1 MLSES
6 DSEFFQ
12 PLNSNEF
19 LPPISLWTRLGGLF
33 LVATFGIGVIVAAIT
48 KYNVTVKAAATV
60 RPTGDLRLIQAS
72 AQGSINRIE
81 VKENQAVKQGEAL
94 AYIDD
99 SQLQTKKSQLQG
111 NIQNSQLQLTQL
123 DAQISA
129 LAGQV
134 AAESDGTKRAVAS
147 AQADLE
153 RSQRDYQDRQV
164 TSVAG
169 VSEAEA
175 NIRSAEEELQKAQAE
190 LQAGEANLRSIQATL
205 KVAESKR
212 DRYQPLVESGGLS
225 QDQFEEAKLAVEQQ
239 EEAVD
244 QQKALIIS
252 QRQTIEQQKQA
263 IEAAKARLQGASASL
278 DPSEAIV
285 AMAREKIEQEKAAG
299 AVTLARLN
307 QEREQLL
314 QRKVEIQSQLNRDQQ
329 ELQQIETELKN
340 TIIRSPVSGT
350 VQVLNLRNTSQMV
363 RPGDLIAQVSP
374 SEAPLVVKALV
385 SSEDI
390 SRVKAGQPVQ
400 MRVSACPYPDYGI
413 LKGKVTAVSP
423 DAMKPNDNSQ
433 SPQTPTSNA
442 AFFEVT
448 VQPENLALIQGDHK
462 CPVQA
467 GMQGT
472 AEIISRKETVLT
484 FILRKARLLTDL

>member
-33 LVATFGIGVIVAAIT
+33 LVATFGIGVTVAAIT

-60 RPTGDLRLIQAS
+60 RPTGDLRLIQAA
-72 AQGSINRIE
+72 AQGSVNRIE
-81 VKENQAVKQGEAL
+81 IKENQAVKQGEVI

-99 SQLQTKKSQLQG
+99 SQLQTKKNQLQG
-111 NIQNSQLQLTQL
+111 NIQNNQLQLTQL
-123 DAQISA
+123 DAQMKAID
-129 LAGQV
+129 GQV
-134 AAESDGTKRAVAS
+134 AAETDRNNRMVAS
-147 AQADLE
+147 AQADLI
-153 RSQRDYQDRQV
+153 RTQRDYQNQQV

-169 VSEAEA
+169 VSEAVA
-175 NIRSAEEELQKAQAE
+175 NLRSSEEELQKAQAD
-190 LQAGEANLRSIQATL
+190 LTSAEANLRSIEAAL
-205 KVAESKR
+205 KSARTRR

-225 QDQFEEAKLAVEQQ
+225 QDQFEEVKLAVEQQ
-239 EEAVD
+239 EEAVE
-244 QQKALIIS
+244 QQKAVIAGQKQAIE
-252 QRQTIEQQKQA
+252 RQQQA
-263 IEAAKARLQGASASL
+263 IEAAKARLQGASAGL

-285 AMAREKIEQEKAAG
+285 AMAREKIDQEKAAG
-299 AVTLARLN
+299 VATLARLN
-307 QEREQLL
+307 QEREQLI
-314 QRKVEIQSQLNRDQQ
+314 QRKVELQSQLGRDQQ
-329 ELQQIETELKN
+329 ELQQIETELKY
-340 TIIRSPVSGT
+340 TVIRAPVSGT
-350 VQVLNLRNTSQMV
+350 IHQLNLRNTSQMV
-363 RPGDLIAQVSP
+363 RPGDLIAQISP

-390 SRVKAGQPVQ
+390 SRVKAGQAVQ

-413 LKGKVTAVSP
+413 LKGKVTGVSP
-423 DAMKPNDNSQ
+423 DAMKPDVNSQ

-448 VQPENLALIQGDHK
+448 VQPENLALVQGDRK
-462 CPVQA
+462 CPIQA

-472 AEIISRKETVLT
+472 ADIISRKETVLT